1 MRIAHAAA
9 ICRAIGCADTRAFC
23 RAIGCADTRAFC
35 RAIGCAD
42 TRAVAVRPHGPVG
55 AAYARSAYGRRANA
69 PDGDNVAELYFPIE

>member
-9 ICRAIGCADTRAFC
+9 I
-23 RAIGCADTRAFC
+23 C

-55 AAYARSAYGRRANA
+55 AAYARSAYGRRTHT